1 MLEKIIWFI
10 VYGIRGGVY
19 GLILILLSTWFILI
33 SHWLS
38 SAAEGSSLIL
48 MSSYIAQGIFWL
60 GIGSFA
66 TGIIIWLVT
75 WISDYRSDYLPN
87 WIRREMY

>member
-19 GLILILLSTWFILI
+19 GVTLMLLSTWFILI
-33 SHWLS
+33 SRWLYP
-38 SAAEGSSLIL
+38 AAEGSSLIL
-48 MSSYIAQGIFWL
+48 MSIYIAKGIFWL

-66 TGIIIWLVT
+66 TGLVIWLVT
-75 WISDYRSDYLPN
+75 WITDYRSDYLPN

>member
-1 MLEKIIWFI
+1 MLEKISWFI

-19 GLILILLSTWFILI
+19 GVTLMLLSTWFILI
-33 SHWLS
+33 SRWLYP
-38 SAAEGSSLIL
+38 AAEGSSLIL
-48 MSSYIAQGIFWL
+48 MSIYIAKGIFWL

-66 TGIIIWLVT
+66 TGLVIWLVT
-75 WISDYRSDYLPN
+75 WITDYRSDYLPN

>member
-1 MLEKIIWFI
+1 MLEKISWLI

-19 GLILILLSTWFILI
+19 GVTLMLLSTWFILI
-33 SHWLS
+33 SRWLYP
-38 SAAEGSSLIL
+38 AAEGSSLIL
-48 MSSYIAQGIFWL
+48 MSIYIAKGIFWL

-66 TGIIIWLVT
+66 TGLVIWLVT
-75 WISDYRSDYLPN
+75 WITDYRSDYLPN

>member
-1 MLEKIIWFI
+1 MLEKISWFI

-19 GLILILLSTWFILI
+19 GVILMLLSTWFIFI
-33 SHWLS
+33 SRWLS
-38 SAAEGSSLIL
+38 SAAEGSSLTL
-48 MSSYIAQGIFWL
+48 MPIYIAQGIFWL

-66 TGIIIWLVT
+66 TGLVIWLVT
-75 WISDYRSDYLPN
+75 WISDYQSDYLPS